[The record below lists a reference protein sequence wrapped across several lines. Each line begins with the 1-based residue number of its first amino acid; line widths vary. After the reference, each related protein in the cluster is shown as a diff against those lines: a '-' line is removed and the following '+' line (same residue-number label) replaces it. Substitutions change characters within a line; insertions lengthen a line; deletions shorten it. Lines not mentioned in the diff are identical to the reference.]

1 MRVKERERMR
11 ERVCEIIIRTQGYL
25 ARPELAAVVVVAAAE
40 TVAGKQ
46 MAAAVV
52 AGILMAAAAKWS
64 CCLAT
69 VHPTA

>member
-1 MRVKERERMR
+1 M
-11 ERVCEIIIRTQGYL
+11 
-25 ARPELAAVVVVAAAE
+25 VVVAAAE
-40 TVAGKQ
+40 AVAGKQ

-52 AGILMAAAAKWS
+52 AGILMAAVAKWS

>member
-1 MRVKERERMR
+1 M
-11 ERVCEIIIRTQGYL
+11 
-25 ARPELAAVVVVAAAE
+25 AVAAAAE
-40 TVAGKQ
+40 TVAGIR

-52 AGILMAAAAKWS
+52 AGIRMAAVAKWS

>member
-1 MRVKERERMR
+1 MAV
-11 ERVCEIIIRTQGYL
+11 
-25 ARPELAAVVVVAAAE
+25 AAAVVAAAE
-40 TVAGKQ
+40 TVAGIR

-52 AGILMAAAAKWS
+52 AGIRMAAVAKWS